1 MYQLINSMENFILN
15 ARAKINLNLNVLPQR
30 RRHGYYQVRFINTQV
45 ALSDRLI
52 VNSSDT
58 PGIRLNNHIVD
69 FEENLACR
77 AARILMER
85 YSLGGGIT
93 LRIEKRIPLRAGL
106 GGGSADAAAVI
117 NGMAAHAG
125 LKITPGE
132 KNRIAQML
140 GMDVCYCVV
149 GGLCTVSG
157 IGEQVERLPFSLP
170 PLNLLIATPSEK
182 KPSTGWAYS
191 LLRED
196 EMGKALE
203 GYERLLESIE
213 NRDLHGIAQNLHND
227 FELPIERRFPIIG
240 KIKKTMAE
248 EGALGALLAGSGLSV
263 FGIFSDKQA
272 MRRAMEKLQKRGV
285 QCFVTETV
293 P

>member
-1 MYQLINSMENFILN
+1 MYQLINSMGNFILD

-30 RRHGYYQVRFINTQV
+30 GRHGYYQVRFINTQV

-52 VNSSDT
+52 INSSDT

-69 FEENLACR
+69 HEENLACR
-77 AARILMER
+77 AARILLER
-85 YSLGGGIT
+85 YSLEGGIT

-117 NGMAAHAG
+117 NGMAAHVG
-125 LKITPGE
+125 LQIPPGD

-157 IGEQVERLPFSLP
+157 IGEQIERLPFSLP

-196 EMGKALE
+196 EMGRALE
-203 GYERLLESIE
+203 RYEGLLESIE
-213 NRDLHGIAQNLHND
+213 NKDLHGIAQNLHND

-240 KIKKTMAE
+240 RIKKTMTE
-248 EGALGALLAGSGLSV
+248 EGALRALLAGSGLSV
-263 FGIFSDKQA
+263 FGMFSDKPA
-272 MRRAMEKLQKRGV
+272 MKRAMEKLQKRGI
-285 QCFVTETV
+285 QCFMTETV